1 MLPIFNRKL
10 FLIPVDNFVAAGS
23 HETISQHGRFLG
35 IDAATFLD
43 WLKTQ
48 LLGMDL
54 HMVVCFWV
62 FVVSF
67 LVFLCVLKLF
77 AVLLLPFWRKES
89 QAKKWHGTNWC
100 AEKHGLSCHLT
111 FRSLQKASTVLHGV
125 TRISPIFS
133 GRRAAIKGRWYHEN
147 SIQIHKQKQI
157 DQMDSNGFVMIHLS
171 AVHLWNHSL
180 AGEGDCRRRQNQKWR
195 FSDEHTHTRKSRRR
209 VVETCFLSGTSHQ
222 LDSKEG

>member
-1 MLPIFNRKL
+1 
-10 FLIPVDNFVAAGS
+10 
-23 HETISQHGRFLG
+23 
-35 IDAATFLD
+35 
-43 WLKTQ
+43 
-48 LLGMDL
+48 MDL
-54 HMVVCFWV
+54 HMVVCF
-62 FVVSF
+62 
-67 LVFLCVLKLF
+67 LIEQ
-77 AVLLLPFWRKES
+77 RNHM
-89 QAKKWHGTNWC
+89 AKMTWHQLMRW
-100 AEKHGLSCHLT
+100 KKMDKCHLT

-125 TRISPIFS
+125 TRKNPIFL
-133 GRRAAIKGRWYHEN
+133 GRWAAIKGRWYHEN

-171 AVHLWNHSL
+171 AVHFCDHSL